1 MQAWIIK
8 RPGANG
14 AFAQEQRTEPAMG
27 PGDIRVR
34 VHTIGVNRADL
45 LQRRGLYPAPPGV
58 SPDIPG
64 LEYAGVV
71 DAVGSAVQS
80 YAPGDRVMGLVGGG
94 AYAQEVVVN
103 EYEAI
108 PVPATLSFTEAAAVP
123 EAFLTAYRAL
133 FLEGGLQPGGWC
145 LLRAARSSVGIAG
158 IQLARALG
166 ARVIASGRDRARL
179 ACLGRW
185 DPEVVHGDDQGP
197 LPEAVRAAAPAGVDV
212 ALDLVGGG
220 HLGETM
226 QCLRAGGTQV
236 VAGLLAGTEDRLD
249 MARLLFRG
257 LTLRAMTMRSL
268 ALDER
273 IRMAR
278 LFHQRLTPLFRT
290 GRLEPVVDRILGW
303 DQAPEAHEVMQRSEH
318 TGKIVLGVR

>member
-1 MQAWIIK
+1 MQAWLIDNAGDGALTLAR
-8 RPGANG
+8 RP
-14 AFAQEQRTEPAMG
+14 EPAMG

-34 VHTIGVNRADL
+34 VHAVGVNRADL

-58 SPDIPG
+58 TPDIPG

-71 DAVGSAVQS
+71 AEVGSAVQTQ
-80 YAPGDRVMGLVGGG
+80 APGDRVMGLVGGG
-94 AYAQEVVVN
+94 AYAEEVVVS
-103 EYEAI
+103 EHEAI
-108 PVPATLSFTEAAAVP
+108 PVPPVLTLPAAAAVP

-158 IQLARALG
+158 IQLAHALG
-166 ARVIASGRDRARL
+166 ARVIASGRYQERL
-179 ACLGRW
+179 ASLGRW
-185 DPEVVHGDDQGP
+185 DPAVIHGEDQGP
-197 LPEAVRAAAPAGVDV
+197 LTDAVRTAAPAGVDV

-220 HLGETM
+220 HLRETM
-226 QCLRAGGTQV
+226 KCLRPGGTQV
-236 VAGLLAGTEDRLD
+236 VVGLLGGTEDTLD

-278 LFHQRLTPLFRT
+278 LCHQRLTPLFQA
-290 GRLEPVVDRILGW
+290 GRLEPVVDRVMGW
-303 DQAPEAHEVMQRSEH
+303 HQAPEAHQVMEQGEH
-318 TGKIVLGVR
+318 TGKIVLRVT